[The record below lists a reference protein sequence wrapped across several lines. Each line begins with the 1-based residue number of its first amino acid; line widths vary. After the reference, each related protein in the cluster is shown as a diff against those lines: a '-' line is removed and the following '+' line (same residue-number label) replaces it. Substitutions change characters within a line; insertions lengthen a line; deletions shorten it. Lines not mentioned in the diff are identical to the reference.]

1 MTEISIPILD
11 DFLLNLQTNNYSLE
25 TVYNY
30 EKDLEVFQNFLREIK
45 TEFAVIN
52 KKTIL
57 NYKAYLVSRDRRTAS
72 RRRSQKQLS
81 SFSINRMLCSLRSY
95 LKFLADMDYKTP
107 ISADMI
113 KLVKT
118 ENKYPRVGELEQI
131 VKLIESPTRLEKNR
145 LVALRNRAI
154 LETFFSTGMRIS
166 ELINLR
172 KDQINAPGRV
182 FIRGKGKKERF
193 VYLTDRAQE
202 HIKKYLAA
210 RGESESPFLFLPLR
224 GKNIH
229 KKDRRISSNYLEEK
243 LKQYGELLGLS
254 IPVSP
259 HGIRRAFATYLAE
272 QGASPTAIQIIL
284 GHESLDTTTRYIR
297 ASDHYAEE
305 SFRKY
310 HPLKN

>member
-45 TEFAVIN
+45 TEFAVVN